1 MQIRRNTLTTIQ
13 VILSIGGGFLGQ
25 FFGGFD
31 MLMMTLVSFV
41 IMDYLTGVM
50 QAIVHHKLCS
60 KVGFKGIFKK
70 ILIFFIVGIAVSLD
84 GTFGTT
90 NLRYIAIVF
99 YIVNEGI
106 SIIENAIDLGLPIPD
121 KIKAVLDKLNEENDG
136 K

>member
-1 MQIRRNTLTTIQ
+1 MTVIQ
-13 VILSIGGGFLGQ
+13 LIISIGGGFLGQ
-25 FFGGFD
+25 FLGGFD
-31 MLMMTLVSFV
+31 MLMMTLITFV

-60 KVGFKGIFKK
+60 KIGFKGIFKK

-84 GTFGTT
+84 NTFETT
-90 NLRYIAIVF
+90 NLRYIVIVF

-121 KIKAVLDKLNEENDG
+121 KIKMVLDKLNEEGDR